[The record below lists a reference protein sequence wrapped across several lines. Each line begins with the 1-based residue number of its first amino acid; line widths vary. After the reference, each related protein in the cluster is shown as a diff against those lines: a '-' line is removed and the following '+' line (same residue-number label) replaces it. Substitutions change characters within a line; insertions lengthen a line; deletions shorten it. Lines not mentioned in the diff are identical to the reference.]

1 MMMDHSL
8 LVMKLLMVHL
18 KRKQEVL
25 IVLYV
30 ENMVML
36 IQMVIKENLHMFL
49 VILVIQII
57 QMVQKK
63 NQNVQKKIVMKIFH
77 RTKIIQNNDQFQ

>member
-1 MMMDHSL
+1 MVHL
-8 LVMKLLMVHL
+8 LLAMKLLMVHL

-49 VILVIQII
+49 VIHVIQII

-63 NQNVQKKIVMKIFH
+63 NQNVQKKMQVMKIFH
-77 RTKIIQNNDQFQ
+77 KIKIIQNNDQFQ

>member
-1 MMMDHSL
+1 MDHLL
-8 LVMKLLMVHL
+8 LVMKLRMVHS

-49 VILVIQII
+49 VIHVIQII

-63 NQNVQKKIVMKIFH
+63 NQNVQKKMQVMKIFH
-77 RTKIIQNNDQFQ
+77 KIKIIQNNDQFQ